1 MDFGIEGKVAL
12 VTGASKGLGFGIA
25 AALGAEGA
33 RVAISSRS
41 RERAEEAA
49 AKIGAHGFA
58 HDAADINAVPV
69 LVEAVT
75 EALGPIDIVVTNSG
89 GPPADPDP
97 LAFSHDQWRNAYETL
112 LLGQIALIEAVLPGM
127 RGRGWGR
134 VVSVSSSV
142 VREPSPVLMLST
154 AHRAGLLAALK
165 TLARQV
171 AGDGV
176 TINSLLPGL
185 IATDRT
191 RALGADAP
199 ERVQQLPSRRLGTVE
214 EFAAAA
220 AFLCST
226 RASYISGTALLV
238 DGASSR
244 AV

>member
-1 MDFGIEGKVAL
+1 
-12 VTGASKGLGFGIA
+12 
-25 AALGAEGA
+25 
-33 RVAISSRS
+33 
-41 RERAEEAA
+41 
-49 AKIGAHGFA
+49 
-58 HDAADINAVPV
+58 
-69 LVEAVT
+69 
-75 EALGPIDIVVTNSG
+75 
-89 GPPADPDP
+89 
-97 LAFSHDQWRNAYETL
+97 
-112 LLGQIALIEAVLPGM
+112 
-127 RGRGWGR
+127 
-134 VVSVSSSV
+134 
-142 VREPSPVLMLST
+142 
-154 AHRAGLLAALK
+154 
-165 TLARQV
+165 V